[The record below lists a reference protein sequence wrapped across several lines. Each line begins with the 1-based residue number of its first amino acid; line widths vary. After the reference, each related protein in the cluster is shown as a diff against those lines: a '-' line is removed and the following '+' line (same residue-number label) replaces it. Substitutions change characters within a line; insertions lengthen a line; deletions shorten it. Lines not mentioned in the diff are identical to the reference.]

1 MGYPAKAICLASSIS
16 CSFCFTASWCCR
28 SLAIS
33 LLLGTWSSGIARYFW
48 IVLGEECSNN
58 AISDMVS
65 PSLRFSWANFIRND
79 RFAVLYNAFISS
91 VMLSVNG
98 ISTLAG
104 NSRNI
109 YLQITSESPFIKWKR
124 SLICMTSGW
133 EFVAADAYVMAPS
146 LEITSILWNV
156 FNQLQTSFVSLDG
169 IISIIRWFSKFII
182 TVP

>member
-1 MGYPAKAICLASSIS
+1 MVWFYRDDALEWQSAQWDIPAKAICLAFFYFLFFLFY
-16 CSFCFTASWCCR
+16 CQLMLPVPWQ
-28 SLAIS
+28 LP

-109 YLQITSESPFIKWKR
+109 YLQITSESPLYQVKTVTNLYDIR
-124 SLICMTSGW
+124 MRICSSGC
-133 EFVAADAYVMAPS
+133 VCNG
-146 LEITSILWNV
+146 SI
-156 FNQLQTSFVSLDG
+156 
-169 IISIIRWFSKFII
+169 
-182 TVP
+182 P